1 MGNLM
6 NKVMGV
12 PSKRKQAAEASVAKE
27 KASAREADEAK
38 DSDAN
43 VLESETSDVATAG
56 TDVAV
61 VRAKKTARK
70 GVPGLGL

>member
-6 NKVMGV
+6 NKMMGV
-12 PSKRKQAAEASVAKE
+12 PSKKKQAIMAANEKKPARSADDVKE
-27 KASAREADEAK
+27 
-38 DSDAN
+38 SDAN
-43 VLESETSDVATAG
+43 VLDTETSEIDTAG
-56 TDVAV
+56 TDVGV